1 MRQQHQQ
8 WQHTCL
14 QSKGGKNNTITH
26 NFQRKM
32 FNAEKLQEKWAP
44 VLNHEGAPQV
54 GDRYKKSVTAVLLEN
69 QERFMREERGML
81 NEVAVNSLGAGTVS
95 PAGSALGNSN
105 TAGLAGF
112 DPVLISLVR
121 RAMPNLMAYDV
132 CGVQPMSGPTGLIFA
147 MRSRYENQGGE
158 EALFNEPDT
167 GFSAAGD
174 ATAGAYTPRTG
185 AGVGG
190 DSEGNNPALL
200 NDSTPGTYE
209 VGKGMSREDLETMG
223 EAGNL
228 FREMSFSIEK
238 TSVTAKSRALKA
250 EYTLELAQD
259 LKAIHG
265 LDAEQE
271 LANILSSEVLA
282 EINREVV
289 RTVYT
294 VAKKGAQN
302 NTANAGIFDLDVDS
316 NGRWSVEKFK
326 GLLYQV
332 ERDANAIAQET
343 RRGKGN
349 FLICS
354 ADVASA
360 LAMAGVLDYSS
371 GLTGAG
377 GPSIG
382 EVDDTGNLAV
392 GTINGRIKV
401 FVDPYAANLSDK
413 HYYVIG
419 YKGSSPYDAG
429 IFYCPYVPL
438 QMVRSIDPNTFQ
450 PKIGFKTRYGMVSN
464 PFVTTNGAYNG
475 TPDGESLTANANMYY
490 RRVQVINLM

>member
-1 MRQQHQQ
+1 
-8 WQHTCL
+8 
-14 QSKGGKNNTITH
+14 
-26 NFQRKM
+26 M
-32 FNAEKLQEKWAP
+32 FNATQLQEKWSP
-44 VLNHEGAPQV
+44 VLNHGEAPEIQ
-54 GDRYKKSVTAVLLEN
+54 DRYKRAVTSVLLEN
-69 QERFMREERGML
+69 QERALREERGMI
-81 NEVAVNSLGAGTVS
+81 NEVAVNSLGASTVS
-95 PAGSALGNSN
+95 PAGSALASNN

-132 CGVQPMSGPTGLIFA
+132 CGVQPMSGPSGLIFA

-158 EALFNEPDT
+158 EALFNEPDA
-167 GFSAAGD
+167 GFTAGLD
-174 ATAGAYTPRTG
+174 ATAGAYDTTPGG
-185 AGVGG
+185 AGDALAGT
-190 DSEGNNPALL
+190 NPGLL
-200 NDSTPGTYE
+200 NDGGTYE
-209 VGKGMSREDLETMG
+209 TTRGFSREDLEQ
-223 EAGNL
+223 AGDSGKL

-289 RTVYT
+289 RRVYS
-294 VAKKGAQN
+294 VAKPGAQN
-302 NTANAGIFDLDVDS
+302 NVANAGIFDLDVDS

-326 GLLYQV
+326 GLLFQI
-332 ERDANAIAQET
+332 ERDANAIAQDT

-377 GPSIG
+377 GPAIG
-382 EVDDTGNLAV
+382 TVDDTGNLAV

-401 FVDPYAANLSDK
+401 YVDPYSANFSDIIK
-413 HYYVIG
+413 CCYVFAVAF
-419 YKGSSPYDAG
+419 PEDA
-429 IFYCPYVPL
+429 
-438 QMVRSIDPNTFQ
+438 SD
-450 PKIGFKTRYGMVSN
+450 
-464 PFVTTNGAYNG
+464 
-475 TPDGESLTANANMYY
+475 
-490 RRVQVINLM
+490 